1 MFRPADMRIEIA
13 KLPATAKT
21 FANVFQ
27 LLLNFTTM
35 IIILNFIITIICDVE
50 QTVRTG
56 NRRDDWLKLSSNFS
70 MNCRRKIFE
79 TPGYGSHAIA
89 VLNPALLT

>member
-1 MFRPADMRIEIA
+1 MRIEIS

-35 IIILNFIITIICDVE
+35 IIILNFIVTIICDVE

-56 NRRDDWLKLSSNFS
+56 NRRDDWLKLSSNFLTNTGENIQKWTRVFS
-70 MNCRRKIFE
+70 TRR
-79 TPGYGSHAIA
+79 
-89 VLNPALLT
+89 

>member
-1 MFRPADMRIEIA
+1 MRIEIA

-56 NRRDDWLKLSSNFS
+56 NRRDDWLKLSSKFLMNF
-70 MNCRRKIFE
+70 RLKISYHHIFFWCE
-79 TPGYGSHAIA
+79 
-89 VLNPALLT
+89 LN